1 MRLSSLSLR
10 WNWSWGFGLFIAVP
24 ALALALLGL
33 RAVRAERIE
42 REQQLRE
49 QQVQVARLIDASMS
63 SRMAALGVELKQQ
76 EDQNFDAAQQALS
89 GFYVFTL
96 EQNNIL
102 KFPRQRVYFGEP
114 STLVWP
120 ATTEILIE
128 QAQAAKAQGHRGE
141 ALGLYRRIVEVEPKL
156 SAWAELSIA
165 SVNYD
170 AGQISAMHQL
180 ADAEFANSEATTPTG
195 LPVALIACAFVEQRP
210 APEQARFTPLLEQ
223 TIDSLRRGRWWLSY
237 DERAFYDGQLRQIL
251 EQVKGRQLSEDREL
265 TQLAALEQI
274 VRRSL
279 PPVAGETSHS
289 FESVHDERFLI
300 SWSKT
305 ESGSSLRDGFA
316 FSQDRSV
323 SLFDAVVGP
332 LLSAQ
337 PFSIEVRDAEGKNV
351 WGKLQG
357 NPIHTE
363 QLRGVRGLELAFGG
377 LSGSRWLDQKQ
388 LLWLGFILLLVVMM
402 IAGLAMTA
410 RVVRR
415 EVELG
420 RIQNDFIAAVSH
432 EFKSPIASIR
442 LLMERITTGRLRTP
456 ESASE
461 YYAAISREAVRLER
475 LVNRL
480 LEWQQIQVG
489 HKRYSFSPAS
499 LTAIA
504 VTAIEE
510 MRPQAEAKGIT
521 LETSFEEPLAKV
533 STDEAA
539 LTDAIENLID
549 NAIKYS
555 PSGTKIAV
563 SCTSTDHQACVEVR
577 DQGVGISNDELP
589 RIFDKFYRG
598 RRGDMSN
605 VHGTGLGLALVKATV
620 EAHGGEV
627 EVMSD
632 PGRGSCFRL
641 RLPIVSEPGAV
652 ATGSRDSTRVY
663 DSVASTTPRGLP
675 VRGPRSAPSSDTRSR
690 GGSDDGAN
698 SHS

>member
-1 MRLSSLSLR
+1 
-10 WNWSWGFGLFIAVP
+10 
-24 ALALALLGL
+24 
-33 RAVRAERIE
+33 
-42 REQQLRE
+42 
-49 QQVQVARLIDASMS
+49 
-63 SRMAALGVELKQQ
+63 
-76 EDQNFDAAQQALS
+76 
-89 GFYVFTL
+89 
-96 EQNNIL
+96 
-102 KFPRQRVYFGEP
+102 
-114 STLVWP
+114 
-120 ATTEILIE
+120 
-128 QAQAAKAQGHRGE
+128 
-141 ALGLYRRIVEVEPKL
+141 
-156 SAWAELSIA
+156 
-165 SVNYD
+165 
-170 AGQISAMHQL
+170 
-180 ADAEFANSEATTPTG
+180 
-195 LPVALIACAFVEQRP
+195 
-210 APEQARFTPLLEQ
+210 
-223 TIDSLRRGRWWLSY
+223 
-237 DERAFYDGQLRQIL
+237 
-251 EQVKGRQLSEDREL
+251 
-265 TQLAALEQI
+265 
-274 VRRSL
+274 
-279 PPVAGETSHS
+279 
-289 FESVHDERFLI
+289 
-300 SWSKT
+300 
-305 ESGSSLRDGFA
+305 
-316 FSQDRSV
+316 
-323 SLFDAVVGP
+323 
-332 LLSAQ
+332 
-337 PFSIEVRDAEGKNV
+337 
-351 WGKLQG
+351 
-357 NPIHTE
+357 
-363 QLRGVRGLELAFGG
+363 
-377 LSGSRWLDQKQ
+377 
-388 LLWLGFILLLVVMM
+388 
-402 IAGLAMTA
+402 MTA

-521 LETSFEEPLAKV
+521 LETSFAEPLAKV

-675 VRGPRSAPSSDTRSR
+675 ARGPRSAPSSDTRSR
-690 GGSDDGAN
+690 GGPDDGAN

>member
-1 MRLSSLSLR
+1 MRLPSLSLR
-10 WNWSWGFGLFIAVP
+10 WNWSWGFGLFIALP
-24 ALALALLGL
+24 ALTLALLGL

-49 QQVQVARLIDASMS
+49 QQGQVVRLIDAAISNKV
-63 SRMAALGVELKQQ
+63 AALEVELTRETQTA
-76 EDQNFDAAQQALS
+76 DASKEALS
-89 GFYVFTL
+89 GSYIFSLDRDNV
-96 EQNNIL
+96 L
-102 KFPRQRVYFGEP
+102 KFPKQQVYFGEQ
-114 STLVWP
+114 SSP
-120 ATTEILIE
+120 AWSPGVENLIE
-128 QAQAAKAQGHRGE
+128 QAQAAKAQGRSAE
-141 ALGLYRRIVEVEPKL
+141 ALASYRRIIEVEPRL
-156 SAWAELSIA
+156 AAWAELNIA
-165 SVNYD
+165 SIKYD
-170 AGQISAMHQL
+170 ASDTSAMDEL
-180 ADAEFANSEATTPTG
+180 ATGRLAKPEAITPAG
-195 LPVALIACAFVEQRP
+195 LPVALIACAYVERMP
-210 APEQARFTPLLEQ
+210 AREQAKFSSFIER
-223 TIDSLRRGRWWLSY
+223 TIENVRRGRWWLSY
-237 DERAFYDGQLRQIL
+237 DERSFYDGQLRQML
-251 EQVKGRQLSEDREL
+251 ARMGTKLQPEDREL
-265 TQLAALEQI
+265 KQLAAIEQI
-274 VRRSL
+274 VHRSL
-279 PPVAGETSHS
+279 AATGNEPFRSFQRAQVAG
-289 FESVHDERFLI
+289 FLI
-300 SWSKT
+300 SIMKA
-305 ESGSSLRDGFA
+305 ENGVRLQNGLA
-316 FSQDRSV
+316 VPQDRFAG
-323 SLFDAVVGP
+323 LFDSVLSP
-332 LLSAQ
+332 LLSGQ
-337 PFSIEVRDAEGKNV
+337 SFTFEVRDAEGQSV

-377 LSGSRWLDQKQ
+377 LSGPRWLDQKQ

-456 ESASE
+456 ESAGE
-461 YYAAISREAVRLER
+461 YYAAISREAERLER

-480 LEWQQIQVG
+480 LEWQQIQAG
-489 HKRYSFSPAS
+489 HKRYSFSLVS

-504 VTAIEE
+504 TTAIAE

-521 LETSFEEPLAKV
+521 LETSFEESFAKV
-533 STDEAA
+533 NTDEAA
-539 LTDAIENLID
+539 FTDAIENLID

-627 EVMSD
+627 EVTSD
-632 PGRGSCFRL
+632 PGGGSCFRL
-641 RLPIVSEPGAV
+641 RLPLNKGVPI
-652 ATGSRDSTRVY
+652 
-663 DSVASTTPRGLP
+663 
-675 VRGPRSAPSSDTRSR
+675 
-690 GGSDDGAN
+690 DGAN
-698 SHS
+698 SNS